1 MTKNDFHLELARE
14 LGGINQS
21 LKDMCREV
29 KEIKNHLATINCRI
43 DKIEDEVNGMKVKAT
58 LMTPPPDLD
67 DNNRPFLAADYAA
80 AVTTLAVDNGNKFAV
95 NDYVVIGRIGG
106 EKTEIVKVSAVAAA
120 SINTDSTVFAHNRG
134 ERITFIPYNQI

>member
-29 KEIKNHLATINCRI
+29 KEIKNHLATINGRI

-58 LMTPPPDLD
+58 LI
-67 DNNRPFLAADYAA
+67 A
-80 AVTTLAVDNGNKFAV
+80 
-95 NDYVVIGRIGG
+95 GG
-106 EKTEIVKVSAVAAA
+106 VGTAI
-120 SINTDSTVFAHNRG
+120 VFAWD
-134 ERITFIPYNQI
+134 FIKIKLLQ